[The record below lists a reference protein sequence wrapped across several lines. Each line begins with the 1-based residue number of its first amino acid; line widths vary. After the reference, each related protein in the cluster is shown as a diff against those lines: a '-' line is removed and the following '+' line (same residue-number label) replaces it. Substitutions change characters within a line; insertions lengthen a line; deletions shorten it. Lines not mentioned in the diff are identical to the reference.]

1 MFAGSHDHV
10 IDDKGR
16 TSLPK
21 EFRLLLA
28 ACNGHPWLTAL
39 RDCLAI
45 FTPETFSAFQAAVG
59 SASIAVEPVQ
69 NIQRLL
75 IGMANPC
82 PLDKQGRIL
91 IPPKLRQWGGL
102 ERDIVIVGVSN
113 RIEIWDRLRHDEAMQ
128 GIRTDYTALSEPLK
142 DYGL

>member
-28 ACNGHPWLTAL
+28 ECNGDAWLTAL

-45 FTPETFSAFQAAVG
+45 FTPETFSAFHQKLG

-69 NIQRLL
+69 QIQRLL
-75 IGMANPC
+75 VGMAAPC

-91 IPPKLRQWGGL
+91 IPPGSRSGTG
-102 ERDIVIVGVSN
+102 RGTTRRCS
-113 RIEIWDRLRHDEAMQ
+113 
-128 GIRTDYTALSEPLK
+128 
-142 DYGL
+142 

>member
-28 ACNGHPWLTAL
+28 ECNGDAWLTAL

-45 FTPETFSAFQAAVG
+45 FTPEIFSAFHEKLG

-69 NIQRLL
+69 QIQRLL
-75 IGMANPC
+75 VGMATPC

-91 IPPKLRQWGGL
+91 ISPKLRDWAGL
-102 ERDIVIVGVSN
+102 EREIVIAGVSN
-113 RIEIWDRLRHDEAMQ
+113 RIEIWDRARHDATMQ
-128 GIRTDYTALSEPLK
+128 VIRTDYAALTDSLK

>member
-28 ACNGHPWLTAL
+28 ECNGDGWLTAL

-45 FTPETFSAFQAAVG
+45 FTPETFSAFQQKLG

-69 NIQRLL
+69 QIQRLL
-75 IGMANPC
+75 IGMATPC

-91 IPPKLRQWGGL
+91 IPPKLREWAGL
-102 ERDIVIVGVSN
+102 EREIVIVGVSN
-113 RIEIWDRLRHDEAMQ
+113 RIEIWDRTRHVEAMQ
-128 GIRTDYTALSEPLK
+128 SVRSDYPALTQPLRE
-142 DYGL
+142 YGL